1 MLRGCIFKMSYIF
14 SLDGVELPITPSK
27 LTTTINNQN
36 KTINLINAGEVNI
49 LKLPGLTTVSFE
61 FTAPAFRYP
70 FVTGELKSVDYYY
83 SLLETLKTSLKSFQ
97 FAVRRNLPNGKMSYE
112 TNMTVSL
119 EDYEILEDAENGF
132 DVVFKVNLK
141 QYKPYGTQSIEITD
155 NSDGTKTATTTTDR
169 ETTKT
174 AAKTYTV
181 QKGDTLWNIAK
192 KELGDGT
199 KYKTLATLNNI
210 SDPNKISVG
219 QVLKLG

>member
-1 MLRGCIFKMSYIF
+1 MSYTF
-14 SLDGVELPITPSK
+14 YLDGVELPITPSK

-36 KTINLINAGEVNI
+36 KTINLINDGEVNI
-49 LKLPGLTTVSFE
+49 LKLPGLTTISFE

-70 FVTGELKSVDYYY
+70 FATGEFKSIEYYY

-97 FAVRRNLPNGKMSYE
+97 FAVQRKMPSGVMSFA

-132 DVVFKVNLK
+132 DVVFKVDLK
-141 QYKPYGTQSIEITD
+141 QYKPYGTQSIEITN
-155 NSDGTKTATTTTDR
+155 NSDGTKTAATKTAR

-181 QKGDTLWNIAK
+181 KKGDTLWNIAK
-192 KELGDGT
+192 KELGDGA

-210 SDPNKISVG
+210 SNPNKISVG